1 MIILVETFINDFN
14 DLDSEVT
21 VYDNPLILLVYE
33 KVNEFNDLEGGVTLV
48 RNLLISLNSSDLCV
62 ISIAYSVVFK

>member
-1 MIILVETFINDFN
+1 MIILVETFTNDFN

-33 KVNEFNDLEGGVTLV
+33 KVNDFNVLEGEVTV
-48 RNLLISLNSSDLCV
+48 YDNHLISLNSSDLCV